1 MEITMKTKL
10 LTTALTLSLAA
21 SAAVA
26 EVPANQAARLG
37 ADLTPMGA
45 EKAGSTSGVSSWSGR
60 AINGSALLNGF
71 DGGALPNPFASE
83 KASYTITAGNAAQ
96 YDSQLTVGQ
105 KAMLATY
112 PDSYR
117 LNVYKSNRTCTY
129 PDFVYKAAKRNAAVG
144 QLIDGGNGISEAIM
158 ASPFPIP
165 SSAAEV
171 VWNHTLRY
179 RGERVAR
186 DFNITAPTAG
196 GDFTLTY
203 TRDEIV
209 FPYSNAQNARAEDL
223 NNISIYF
230 VAYTSAPARRAGN
243 VVLVHET
250 LNMAK
255 EGRKAWT
262 YSPGTRRVRRAPNIA
277 YDNPVT
283 NGDGMGTSDQYD
295 GYNGAPDRY
304 TWTVSGVEEK
314 LSQQNNYNAVLT
326 DYDTLL
332 QAGHANPDVMRYE
345 MRRQWVIEGNLKGDA
360 RHIYAKRVLRMD
372 EDSKQMTAGEMYDG
386 RGELWR
392 VQEIGQAPDY
402 RPDAQ
407 VCWTTGGEFIYDL
420 LAGRYMGLAMKSGR
434 PANVVTGLERLEPAY
449 YAPAN
454 VRRLGR

>member
-1 MEITMKTKL
+1 MKTKL

-71 DGGALPNPFASE
+71 DGGALPNPFASD

-112 PDSYR
+112 PDSYK

-186 DFNITAPTAG
+186 DFNVTAPTAG

>member
-1 MEITMKTKL
+1 MKTQL
-10 LTTALTLSLAA
+10 LTTALTLSLVA
-21 SAAVA
+21 SAAMA
-26 EVPANQAARLG
+26 DVPANVANRLG
-37 ADLTPMGA
+37 QDLTPMGA
-45 EKAGSTSGVSSWSGR
+45 EKAGSSAGVGSWSGQR
-60 AINGSALLNGF
+60 IDGSALLQGY
-71 DGGALPNPFASE
+71 DGGALPNPYASD
-83 KASYTITAGNAAQ
+83 KPLYTITAANAGD
-96 YDSQLTVGQ
+96 YDAQLTTGQ

-112 PDSYR
+112 PDTFK
-117 LNVYKSNRTCTY
+117 LNVYESRRSCTY
-129 PDFVYKAAKRNAAVG
+129 PDFVYKAAKRNAEVG
-144 QLIDGGNGISEAIM
+144 KVVDGGNGISESIM

-165 SSAAEV
+165 SSALEI

-186 DFNITAPTAG
+186 DFNYAAPTAS
-196 GDFTLTY
+196 GDYTLTY

-209 FPYSNAQNARAEDL
+209 FSYSDAQNARAEDL
-223 NNISIYF
+223 NNISIWF

-283 NGDGMGTSDQYD
+283 NGDGLGTSDQYD

-304 TWTVSGVEEK
+304 DWTVVEKAEK
-314 LSQQNNYNAVLT
+314 LSQQNNYQAVLT
-326 DYDTLL
+326 PYEELL
-332 QAGHANPDVMRYE
+332 QPGHANQDVMRYE
-345 MRRQWVIEGNLKGDA
+345 LRRQWVVEGNLKGNA

-372 EDSKQMTAGEMYDG
+372 EDSSQMSAGEMYDG

-392 VQEIGQAPDY
+392 IQEIGQAPDF
-402 RPDAQ
+402 RPEAQ
-407 VCWTTGGEFIYDL
+407 VCWTTGGEFTYDL
-420 LAGRYMGLAMKSGR
+420 LAGRYLGLAMKSGR
-434 PANVVTGLERLEPAY
+434 PANFVTGLERLTPDY
-449 YAPAN
+449 YTPAN